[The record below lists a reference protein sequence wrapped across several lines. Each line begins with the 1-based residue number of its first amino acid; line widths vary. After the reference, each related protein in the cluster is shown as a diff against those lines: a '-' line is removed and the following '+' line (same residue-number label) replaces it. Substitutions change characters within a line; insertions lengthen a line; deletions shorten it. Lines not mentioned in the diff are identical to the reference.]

1 MLYPFK
7 QVYCS
12 RGGCKT
18 MWKPVVDRR
27 KYRKN
32 MRNKYTGGIMRLEVK
47 SVVGLFQCTF
57 WINSSL
63 SLQTNRLTH
72 TCMCTHD
79 DAVTKS
85 SMLTFLC
92 SFTQM
97 KTSQKSWKTGQ
108 CMLTPYCDTTS
119 STYHTSLLFS
129 SLKYGFFW
137 SSHNYFP
144 HLKAH
149 IHAHCLHYDV
159 HCHLEKSNT

>member
-1 MLYPFK
+1 
-7 QVYCS
+7 
-12 RGGCKT
+12 

-27 KYRKN
+27 KYRKEN
-32 MRNKYTGGIMRLEVK
+32 MRKKYTSGIMRLEVK

-57 WINSSL
+57 CINSSL

-79 DAVTKS
+79 DTATKS

-108 CMLTPYCDTTS
+108 RMLTPYCDTTL
-119 STYHTSLLFS
+119 STYKFVI
-129 SLKYGFFW
+129 FFTETCFFG